1 MTFSQDIF
9 TMLSQE
15 LGTIF
20 QNEVYA
26 HNLQPNWDV
35 TKPVLVYQYRLSER
49 VGTIAGYS
57 GQDDYELTLVIISPD
72 SETNDTLAT
81 QVAQILEDYN
91 DPANRIADINLV
103 DDLNSIDFEAELYIK
118 SMNYTVTYN
127 N

>member
-9 TMLSQE
+9 TMLSHE
-15 LGTIF
+15 LGTLF
-20 QNEVYA
+20 QNEIYA
-26 HNLQPNWDV
+26 HNLKANWDV
-35 TKPVLVYQYRLSER
+35 TNPVMVYQYRLSER

-72 SETNDTLAT
+72 SATNDTLAAEAADT
-81 QVAQILEDYN
+81 LEEYS
-91 DPANRIADINLV
+91 DPANRIADIKFI